1 MPESRLAKNSYE
13 SLTIPDLKNIL
24 DEKNISYKSNASKKE
39 LLTLLD
45 ETDYFPLFL
54 LGDDYEYSN
63 FRVIKSKFRYHDR

>member
-13 SLTIPDLKNIL
+13 SFTIPDLKNIL

-39 LLTLLD
+39 LLTLL
-45 ETDYFPLFL
+45 
-54 LGDDYEYSN
+54 GDDYEYSN